1 MERATNNIKYPK
13 DKHYFEDVANGKQ
26 PAVKLSADEYEKGI
40 NEFNEGMEKALAFFK
55 SFQKD

>member
-1 MERATNNIKYPK
+1 MSKA
-13 DKHYFEDVANGKQ
+13 YFEDVANGKQ

-55 SFQKD
+55 SLQKD